1 MIITC
6 PECATHYEAPDE
18 IFLKGPRKVRCVSC
32 GNSWMQA
39 PPSGEEPDP
48 AAMASDPFM
57 DAEDQ
62 GEAAPG
68 TGGTD
73 AEGVD
78 GGDDMAAAMADSGD
92 AAPEDEGLS
101 GVSPDGADGM
111 PDTGADME
119 PAPDPARGEPPHDIE
134 SAAPERRK
142 SPRRRGRGRPGA
154 GHNRRREL
162 MAALALAA
170 SIALL
175 AGGLLYFRENIV
187 RMMPS
192 TAPLYARL
200 GLPVNLIGMDFSG
213 IRIER
218 EYENGFPV
226 LTVRGEVVNVSGR
239 PLLAPDV
246 RLGLRGPGQSEIYHW
261 TISIGRDNLQP
272 DERAKFITR
281 LASPPP
287 EADEIVLR
295 FEREQNK
302 KLGAL

>member
-6 PECATHYEAPDE
+6 PECATHYEAPAE

-32 GNSWMQA
+32 GNSWMQE
-39 PPSGEEPDP
+39 PPSGEEPEN
-48 AAMASDPFM
+48 AAMDSDPFM
-57 DAEDQ
+57 DDAGPD
-62 GEAAPG
+62 AAMPEVG
-68 TGGTD
+68 IAGAG
-73 AEGVD
+73 AND

-92 AAPEDEGLS
+92 EVTGNEGLGNALTGVDGSASVES
-101 GVSPDGADGM
+101 GSA
-111 PDTGADME
+111 A
-119 PAPDPARGEPPHDIE
+119 APDPAQDEPLHDIE
-134 SAAPERRK
+134 SAVPERRK
-142 SPRRRGRGRPGA
+142 TPRRPGQGRPEPEQE
-154 GHNRRREL
+154 RRKGL
-162 MAALALAA
+162 VAALALAA
-170 SIALL
+170 GVAML
-175 AGGLLYFRENIV
+175 AGSLLYFRENIV
-187 RMMPS
+187 RLMPS
-192 TAPLYARL
+192 AAPLYARL

-213 IRIER
+213 IRIDR

-272 DERAKFITR
+272 DERAKFVTR

-295 FEREQNK
+295 FEKEQNK